1 MSIATEANSNGLGIC
16 VIEPWHRL
24 ASVLSVFIQQTARPV
39 NSLTTIMN
47 TPLQHM
53 TAQQLLTAIDI
64 CEHVHER
71 MARQGHW
78 QQAQDLLDRAAEL
91 LAELQARTHPG
102 TSTRH

>member
-1 MSIATEANSNGLGIC
+1 
-16 VIEPWHRL
+16 
-24 ASVLSVFIQQTARPV
+24 
-39 NSLTTIMN
+39 
-47 TPLQHM
+47 M

-91 LAELQARTHPG
+91 VAELQARTVPG
-102 TSTRH
+102 NRTWH